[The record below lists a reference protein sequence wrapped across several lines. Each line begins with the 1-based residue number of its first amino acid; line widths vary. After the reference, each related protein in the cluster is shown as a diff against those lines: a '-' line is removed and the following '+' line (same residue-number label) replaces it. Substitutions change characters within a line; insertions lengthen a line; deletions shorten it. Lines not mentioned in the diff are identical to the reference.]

1 VQARPELNPQ
11 LFKDGKYTY
20 MMTAENEQ
28 LYLSNSMEGV
38 QFAVQCRCGEP
49 HVRFVTLHA
58 IDAEYDLNCQYCECG
73 ESSWEGSNKDPVSE
87 HEKEVMQALISAGL
101 DHTTA
106 CQVRLSF
113 WNGRVDFY
121 HIPSKTVTQADGSS
135 HFVRMH
141 ERTPQTQLLLDI
153 DCCGRAWEEGVR
165 ILRVH
170 HKYSN
175 AKEAMIVATQLPYSK
190 FVMLAGDYA
199 GAVIW
204 HQGQHISYVDML
216 RARLGNC
223 HYMRM
228 GIAGCVI
235 FY

>member
-1 VQARPELNPQ
+1 
-11 LFKDGKYTY
+11 
-20 MMTAENEQ
+20 
-28 LYLSNSMEGV
+28 
-38 QFAVQCRCGEP
+38 
-49 HVRFVTLHA
+49 
-58 IDAEYDLNCQYCECG
+58 
-73 ESSWEGSNKDPVSE
+73 
-87 HEKEVMQALISAGL
+87 
-101 DHTTA
+101 
-106 CQVRLSF
+106 VRLSF

-190 FVMLAGDYA
+190 FVMLAGDCA